1 MLAALL
7 AVRLLDEATSFVLP
21 GTFES
26 LRADLHLTYSQA
38 SSAFLAIAVGAL
50 AGSVATVAADY
61 RSRRVIA
68 AGGAFASG
76 AASLTIA
83 GADSYGLLLGG
94 AFVVGAASTAMVDTS
109 DIALADLA
117 GDDLPHQLRLQNL
130 WGSVGDLLG
139 PAIVVAVAALG
150 LPWRVSFVV
159 GAGLLLLYGTW
170 LATLP
175 FPPPHPKE
183 DGHRVGDAVA
193 SVLRDPVVWL
203 AGAAGMLLGPL
214 DEPLLAFLIAHLQ
227 QARGLA
233 EAGATLI
240 AALSVV
246 GAFVGYATLRR
257 RPSVLP
263 VDAGLLAVA
272 TTLLVAAPGALTA
285 GVASLLVGVFLVRVW
300 VDLQARVLRVR
311 PGQAGT
317 VKAVVALVETAGWGL
332 PLLAGAVADR
342 TTVTAGLATY
352 AAIAWAL
359 AGVALLL
366 VRASAPTVEAAGLR
380 RRSSRDSTLT

>member
-175 FPPPHPKE
+175 FPPP
-183 DGHRVGDAVA
+183 
-193 SVLRDPVVWL
+193 
-203 AGAAGMLLGPL
+203 
-214 DEPLLAFLIAHLQ
+214 
-227 QARGLA
+227 
-233 EAGATLI
+233 
-240 AALSVV
+240 
-246 GAFVGYATLRR
+246 
-257 RPSVLP
+257 
-263 VDAGLLAVA
+263 
-272 TTLLVAAPGALTA
+272 
-285 GVASLLVGVFLVRVW
+285 
-300 VDLQARVLRVR
+300 
-311 PGQAGT
+311 
-317 VKAVVALVETAGWGL
+317 
-332 PLLAGAVADR
+332 
-342 TTVTAGLATY
+342 
-352 AAIAWAL
+352 
-359 AGVALLL
+359 
-366 VRASAPTVEAAGLR
+366 
-380 RRSSRDSTLT
+380 